1 MKRIQ
6 LLVGVVLAMGVALI
20 VFGGP
25 MLSAQDPLKS
35 GKILQRI
42 ELTSAKGM
50 EAILVL
56 RELPP
61 GGESGKH
68 TQSGNEIV
76 YIQEGSV
83 ILEVQGKAPVTLK
96 AGEAF
101 QTGPGEVH
109 NVKNANASAPGKA
122 LAFYVAKKGTS
133 LENLSVPAK

>member
-1 MKRIQ
+1 V
-6 LLVGVVLAMGVALI
+6 LALSVTLVVL
-20 VFGGP
+20 GGR
-25 MLSAQDPLKS
+25 MVSAQEPLKS
-35 GKILQRI
+35 GKILQRT
-42 ELTSAKGM
+42 ELTSAKGT

-56 RELPP
+56 RELPA

-76 YIQEGSV
+76 YILEGSV
-83 ILEVQGKAPVTLK
+83 ILEVQGKPPVTLM

-101 QTGPGEVH
+101 QTVAGEVH

-122 LAFYVAKKGTS
+122 LAFYIAKKGTS